1 MRYINNTY
9 QYAKTVATALSHVFC
24 WFMIWDPLHYD
35 CVSKNVH
42 LLKHFYFFLFHLL
55 CCSFSFRL
63 ALIVKLCNLHYA
75 QSHKKTKTRSILR
88 VLLLS
93 GFAISRSFFTG
104 AWMHSYLNFMILYVN
119 TTLANRCCLL
129 HYIYC
134 DWFLCRF
141 SVHFIQ
147 YTSQLNAVNL
157 FAVKSTVV
165 MPLIFSFCCLC
176 HIEVL
181 KEIIL
186 VARCVVC
193 TVCSDVFLAFWPHMT
208 KT

>member
-1 MRYINNTY
+1 MSIYSNIFIFFVPPFMLFFQFRR
-9 QYAKTVATALSHVFC
+9 ALLV
-24 WFMIWDPLHYD
+24 
-35 CVSKNVH
+35 K
-42 LLKHFYFFLFHLL
+42 LFHW
-55 CCSFSFRL
+55 
-63 ALIVKLCNLHYA
+63 HYA
-75 QSHKKTKTRSILR
+75 QSHQKTKTRSLLR

-93 GFAISRSFFTG
+93 GFAISRNCFTG
-104 AWMHSYLNFMILYVN
+104 AWMHSYLNFMILYVY
-119 TTLANRCCLL
+119 TTLANRCLL
-129 HYIYC
+129 LYIYC

-147 YTSQLNAVNL
+147 YTSQLTAINL

-181 KEIIL
+181 KEIIF